1 MEAATHNSNTSEALA
16 AVGQYLSDTIPP
28 VQAVEPVVTLLAQST
43 QLMVSEILEWISTQ
57 FKGDNRNVSFADY
70 LFHAV
75 TKLHYLMQLQLIS
88 EQALTPYL
96 DFVKQL
102 LLDRCPPGDRRL
114 LQENFGRLGTSDT
127 ATATPIG
134 LIYRQMKPGES
145 ESRIAEGAAPGQSR
159 ERRFS
164 ILRDRL
170 QSAVRQAEDCPADA
184 SREDLI
190 PHMIATAASD
200 ARSSDEF
207 RRLQEN
213 LKALGIASG
222 TDHIYRTLSQSLPGW
237 VIASTGEA
245 TLKSHN
251 PAIEAMSQIIRLAE
265 DRWEGCKRFQ
275 DLVQAAIEQFN
286 KGSYARA
293 ATMLDLALVIG
304 SDDKVDPAAVMS
316 IRKTAHESLDYN
328 RLRTLTKDLD
338 RQTLLRKIL
347 SFFDKFAAK
356 NLLDSLKKEEK
367 RDRRGLLLDLLET
380 HGDAARALA
389 LERLKELLACT
400 NVAIDWHFARNLV
413 CILNRI
419 HRTGDVPAEAEIDLV
434 APLLRL
440 SLPAPLIKEAISF
453 AGRTRCAQS
462 EELLISTADKLEMVV
477 SEYAESGR
485 NAMQKLSLLDRTIFA
500 LAHYGTPKGYRRVV
514 KHGLGRSEGMGDAA
528 ARLAYLS
535 NQDLTND
542 KESLA
547 ILIQFLKSKAP
558 RKLLGMTIQ
567 KNEQPLIHTIRA
579 LSSTPAPIVRQ
590 TLEHLSERFPETKIG
605 QAAAGVLKEFEA
617 ADKPGIQA
625 DRMLTGDLDL
635 FGLPDLLQ
643 QLNLRQLTGTLTL
656 KDVKG
661 NPAGTFVLYAGRM
674 QDCCAGRL
682 QGVEAAYQLLEKPI
696 AGTFVFQG
704 QRNSGIQKQPEGDKT
719 SDLASVLAEG
729 MHRYD
734 ELQRTRAL
742 VPDFCMLKR
751 RGPQTIPRRGQEDEE
766 LFDLIWQKTAA
777 GTSPEEC
784 EAICPADAYRVRAV
798 LARWIEE
805 SILTVE

>member
-1 MEAATHNSNTSEALA
+1 MEAATLNPNISEALA

-28 VQAVEPVVTLLAQST
+28 VQAVEPVATLLQHPP
-43 QLMVSEILEWISTQ
+43 QLMVSGIFEWISTQ
-57 FKGDNRNVSFADY
+57 FQGNKSNVSYADY

-75 TKLHYLMQLQLIS
+75 TKLHYLVQLQLIP
-88 EQALTPYL
+88 EQAFAPYL
-96 DFVKQL
+96 DSVKQL
-102 LLDRCPPGDRRL
+102 LMDRCPPGDRRL
-114 LQENFGRLGTSDT
+114 LQENFGRLGMSDT

-134 LIYRQMKPGES
+134 LIYRQMKSGES
-145 ESRIAEGAAPGQSR
+145 ESRIAEGAIPALSR
-159 ERRFS
+159 ERHFS
-164 ILRDRL
+164 MLQDRL
-170 QSAVRQAEDCPADA
+170 QSAIRQAADCPADE

-213 LKALGIASG
+213 LKSLGIASG

-237 VIASTGEA
+237 VIASTGEE

-251 PAIEAMSQIIRLAE
+251 PAVEAMSQIIRLAE
-265 DRWEGCKRFQ
+265 DRREGCKRFQ

-293 ATMLDLALVIG
+293 ATMLDLALVMG
-304 SDDKVDPAAVMS
+304 SDEKVDPAAVMS

-328 RLRTLTKDLD
+328 RLRALTKDQD
-338 RQTLLRKIL
+338 RQILLRKIL
-347 SFFDKFAAK
+347 IFFDEFTAK

-367 RDRRGLLLDLLET
+367 RDRRRLLLDLLET
-380 HGDAARALA
+380 HGDAARAMA
-389 LERLKELLACT
+389 FERLKELLACT

-419 HRTGDVPAEAEIDLV
+419 HRTGDVLAKAEIDMV

-440 SLPAPLIKEAISF
+440 SLPAPLIKESINF
-453 AGRTRCAQS
+453 AGQTRCAQS
-462 EELLISTADKLEMVV
+462 EELLISTADKLETLVA
-477 SEYAESGR
+477 EYAESGR
-485 NAMQKLSLLDRTIFA
+485 DATQKLSLLDRTIFA
-500 LAHYGTPKGYRRVV
+500 LAHYGTSKAYRRVV
-514 KHGLGRSEGMGDAA
+514 KHGLSGSVGMGDAA

-542 KESLA
+542 KESLT

-590 TLEHLSERFPETKIG
+590 TLERLSERFPETKIG

-617 ADKPGIQA
+617 SDKPEIQA

-643 QLNLRQLTGTLTL
+643 QLNLMQATGTLTL
-656 KDVKG
+656 KDAKG
-661 NPAGTFVLYAGRM
+661 NPAGAFLLVVGRM
-674 QDCCAGRL
+674 QDCKAKRL

-704 QRNSGIQKQPEGDKT
+704 QRNSGIQEQPEEDET
-719 SDLASVLAEG
+719 SDLALVLAEG
-729 MHRYD
+729 MRRYD

-742 VPDFCMLKR
+742 VPDFCKIKR
-751 RGPQTIPRRGQEDEE
+751 RGPEPIPRDGQEDAE
-766 LFDLIWQKTAA
+766 LFDLIWKKTAA

-784 EAICPADAYRVRAV
+784 EAICPADSYRVRVV

-805 SILTVE
+805 GVLAIE

>member
-1 MEAATHNSNTSEALA
+1 M

-28 VQAVEPVVTLLAQST
+28 VQAVDPVVTLLEQPP
-43 QLMVSEILEWISTQ
+43 QRVVSEILEWISTQ
-57 FKGDNRNVSFADY
+57 FKGDNRNISYADY

-75 TKLHYLMQLQLIS
+75 TKLHYLMQLQLIP
-88 EQALTPYL
+88 EQALAPYL
-96 DFVKQL
+96 DSVKQL
-102 LLDRCPPGDRRL
+102 LLNRCPPGDRRQ
-114 LQENFGRLGTSDT
+114 LQENFGRIGMSHI

-134 LIYRQMKPGES
+134 LIYRQMKSGES
-145 ESRIAEGAAPGQSR
+145 ESRIAEGAPPGQSR

-164 ILRDRL
+164 MLRDRL
-170 QSAVRQAEDCPADA
+170 QSAVRQAEDCTADE
-184 SREDLI
+184 SHEDLI
-190 PHMIATAASD
+190 PHMIAMAASD

-207 RRLQEN
+207 RGLQEN
-213 LKALGIASG
+213 LKSLGIASG

-237 VIASTGEA
+237 VIASTGEE
-245 TLKSHN
+245 TLKSRN
-251 PAIEAMSQIIRLAE
+251 PAVEAMSQIIRLAE

-304 SDDKVDPAAVMS
+304 SDEKVDPAAVLS

-328 RLRTLTKDLD
+328 RLRALTKDQD
-338 RQTLLRKIL
+338 RQTLLWKIL
-347 SFFDKFAAK
+347 SFFDEFSAK
-356 NLLDSLKKEEK
+356 NLLDGIKKEEK
-367 RDRRGLLLDLLET
+367 RDRRRLLLDLLET

-419 HRTGDVPAEAEIDLV
+419 HRTGDLPAGAEIDVV

-462 EELLISTADKLEMVV
+462 EELLISTADKLEELV

-485 NAMQKLSLLDRTIFA
+485 DATQKLSLLDRTIFA
-500 LAHYGTPKGYRRVV
+500 LAHYGTAIGYRRVV
-514 KHGLGRSEGMGDAA
+514 KHGLDRSEGMGDTI
-528 ARLAYLS
+528 ARLTYLS

-542 KESLA
+542 EESLA

-558 RKLLGMTIQ
+558 RKVLGMTIQ

-605 QAAAGVLKEFEA
+605 QAAAGVLKGFEA
-617 ADKPGIQA
+617 ADKPGIHA
-625 DRMLTGDLDL
+625 DRMLTGDMDL

-643 QLNLRQLTGTLTL
+643 QLNLRQVTGTLTL

-661 NPAGTFVLYAGRM
+661 NPAGTFLLVAGRM
-674 QDCCAGRL
+674 QDCSAGRL

-704 QRNSGIQKQPEGDKT
+704 QRNSEIQEPPEEDKT
-719 SDLASVLAEG
+719 SDLALVLAEG
-729 MHRYD
+729 MRRYD

-742 VPDFCMLKR
+742 VPDFCTLKR
-751 RGPQTIPRRGQEDEE
+751 RGQQPIPRRGQEDVE
-766 LFDLIWQKTAA
+766 LYDLIWQKTAA

-798 LARWIEE
+798 LALWIEE
-805 SILTVE
+805 GILTVE

>member
-1 MEAATHNSNTSEALA
+1 M
-16 AVGQYLSDTIPP
+16 
-28 VQAVEPVVTLLAQST
+28 
-43 QLMVSEILEWISTQ
+43 
-57 FKGDNRNVSFADY
+57 
-70 LFHAV
+70 
-75 TKLHYLMQLQLIS
+75 
-88 EQALTPYL
+88 
-96 DFVKQL
+96 
-102 LLDRCPPGDRRL
+102 
-114 LQENFGRLGTSDT
+114 
-127 ATATPIG
+127 
-134 LIYRQMKPGES
+134 
-145 ESRIAEGAAPGQSR
+145 
-159 ERRFS
+159 
-164 ILRDRL
+164 LRDRL
-170 QSAVRQAEDCPADA
+170 QSAVRQAEDCPADE
-184 SREDLI
+184 SHEDLI

-200 ARSSDEF
+200 ARNSDEF

-213 LKALGIASG
+213 LKSLGIASG

-237 VIASTGEA
+237 VIASTGEE

-251 PAIEAMSQIIRLAE
+251 PAVEAMSQIIRLAE

-304 SDDKVDPAAVMS
+304 SDEKVDPAAVIS

-328 RLRTLTKDLD
+328 RLRALTKDQN
-338 RQTLLRKIL
+338 RQILLRKIL
-347 SFFDKFAAK
+347 SFFDEFTVKT
-356 NLLDSLKKEEK
+356 LLDNLKKEEK
-367 RDRRGLLLDLLET
+367 RDRRRLLLDLLET
-380 HGDAARALA
+380 HGDAARALV

-400 NVAIDWHFARNLV
+400 NVTIDWHFARNLV

-419 HRTGDVPAEAEIDLV
+419 HRTGDAPAGAEMDMI

-453 AGRTRCAQS
+453 AGQIRCAQS
-462 EELLISTADKLEMVV
+462 EDLLISTADKLEALVA
-477 SEYAESGR
+477 EYAESGR
-485 NAMQKLSLLDRTIFA
+485 DATQKLSLLDRTIFA

-514 KHGLGRSEGMGDAA
+514 KHGLSGSVGIGDAM

-617 ADKPGIQA
+617 SDKPGIQA

-643 QLNLRQLTGTLTL
+643 QLNLRQVTGTLTL

-661 NPAGTFVLYAGRM
+661 NPAGTFLLVAGRM
-674 QDCCAGRL
+674 QDCSAGRL

-704 QRNSGIQKQPEGDKT
+704 QRNSGIQEPPEEAKT
-719 SDLASVLAEG
+719 SDLASILAEG
-729 MHRYD
+729 MRRYD

-742 VPDFCMLKR
+742 VPDFCRLKR
-751 RGPQTIPRRGQEDEE
+751 RSPQLIPRQGQEDTE
-766 LFDLIWQKTAA
+766 LFNLIWQKTAI

-784 EAICPADAYRVRAV
+784 EAICPADAYRVRAL

-805 SILTVE
+805 GILTVE

>member
-1 MEAATHNSNTSEALA
+1 MEAATLNPNISEALA

-28 VQAVEPVVTLLAQST
+28 VQAVEPVATLLQQPT
-43 QLMVSEILEWISTQ
+43 QLMVSEILEWIPTQ
-57 FKGDNRNVSFADY
+57 FQGNNNNVSYADY

-75 TKLHYLMQLQLIS
+75 TKLHYLTQLQLIP
-88 EQALTPYL
+88 EQALAPYL
-96 DFVKQL
+96 DSVKQL

-114 LQENFGRLGTSDT
+114 LQENFGRLGMFET
-127 ATATPIG
+127 ATATQIG
-134 LIYRQMKPGES
+134 LIYRQMKSGES
-145 ESRIAEGAAPGQSR
+145 ESRIAEGAPPGQSR

-164 ILRDRL
+164 MLRDRL
-170 QSAVRQAEDCPADA
+170 QSAVRQAADCPADE
-184 SREDLI
+184 SHEDLI

-213 LKALGIASG
+213 LKSLGIASG

-237 VIASTGEA
+237 VIASTGAEA
-245 TLKSHN
+245 VKSHN
-251 PAIEAMSQIIRLAE
+251 PAVEAMSQIIRLAE

-304 SDDKVDPAAVMS
+304 SDDKVDPSAVMS

-328 RLRTLTKDLD
+328 RLRALAKDQD
-338 RQTLLRKIL
+338 RQILLRKIL
-347 SFFDKFAAK
+347 SFFDEFTVK

-367 RDRRGLLLDLLET
+367 RDRRRLLLDLLET

-389 LERLKELLACT
+389 LERLKELLAST

-419 HRTGDVPAEAEIDLV
+419 PRTGDVPAGAEIDMV

-453 AGRTRCAQS
+453 AGQTKCAQS
-462 EELLISTADKLEMVV
+462 EELLISTADKLETLVA
-477 SEYAESGR
+477 EYAESGR
-485 NAMQKLSLLDRTIFA
+485 DATQKLSLLDRTIFA

-514 KHGLGRSEGMGDAA
+514 KHGLGRSEGMGDAV

-558 RKLLGMTIQ
+558 RKLLGVTIQ
-567 KNEQPLIHTIRA
+567 KNEQPLIHAIKA

-590 TLEHLSERFPETKIG
+590 TLEHLSERFPGTKIG

-643 QLNLRQLTGTLTL
+643 QLNLMQATGTLTL
-656 KDVKG
+656 KDAKG
-661 NPAGTFVLYAGRM
+661 NPAGAFLLFAGRM
-674 QDCCAGRL
+674 QDCNAGRL

-704 QRNSGIQKQPEGDKT
+704 QRNSGIQEQPEEDKT

-729 MHRYD
+729 MRRYD

-751 RGPQTIPRRGQEDEE
+751 KGPQPIPRHGQEDAE

-805 SILTVE
+805 GVLTVE

>member
-1 MEAATHNSNTSEALA
+1 MEAATVNPNISEALA

-28 VQAVEPVVTLLAQST
+28 VQAVEPVVTLLAQPT
-43 QLMVSEILEWISTQ
+43 QLMVSEILEWIPAQ
-57 FKGDNRNVSFADY
+57 FKGDNRNISYADY

-88 EQALTPYL
+88 EQALAPYL
-96 DFVKQL
+96 DSVKLL

-114 LQENFGRLGTSDT
+114 LQENFGRLGMSDT
-127 ATATPIG
+127 VTATPIG
-134 LIYRQMKPGES
+134 LIYRQMKSGES
-145 ESRIAEGAAPGQSR
+145 ESRIAEGASPGQSR

-164 ILRDRL
+164 MLRDRL
-170 QSAVRQAEDCPADA
+170 QSAVRQAEDCPADESA
-184 SREDLI
+184 EDLI

-200 ARSSDEF
+200 ARSSEEF

-213 LKALGIASG
+213 LKSLGIASG

-237 VIASTGEA
+237 MIASTGKE

-251 PAIEAMSQIIRLAE
+251 PAVEAMSQIIHLAE

-293 ATMLDLALVIG
+293 ATMLDLALVIS
-304 SDDKVDPAAVMS
+304 SDEKVDPSAVMS

-328 RLRTLTKDLD
+328 RLRALIKDQD

-347 SFFDKFAAK
+347 SFFDEFSAK

-367 RDRRGLLLDLLET
+367 RDRRRLLLDLLET
-380 HGDAARALA
+380 HGDAARTLV
-389 LERLKELLACT
+389 LERLKELLAST

-419 HRTGDVPAEAEIDLV
+419 PRTGDVPAGDEIDMV

-440 SLPAPLIKEAISF
+440 SLPAPLIKEALSF
-453 AGRTRCAQS
+453 AGRTRCTQS
-462 EELLISTADKLEMVV
+462 EDLLISTADKLETVV
-477 SEYAESGR
+477 ADYAKSGR
-485 NAMQKLSLLDRTIFA
+485 DATQKLSLLDRTIFA

-514 KHGLGRSEGMGDAA
+514 KHGLGRSEGMGDAVS
-528 ARLAYLS
+528 RLAYLS

-547 ILIQFLKSKAP
+547 ILIQFLKSQVP

-567 KNEQPLIHTIRA
+567 KNEQPLIYTIRA
-579 LSSTPAPIVRQ
+579 LSSTHTPVVRQ
-590 TLEHLSERFPETKIG
+590 ALERLSERFPETKIG
-605 QAAAGVLKEFEA
+605 QTAAGVLKEFEA
-617 ADKPGIQA
+617 ADKPGIQM

-643 QLNLRQLTGTLTL
+643 QLNLMQATGTLTL
-656 KDVKG
+656 KDAKG
-661 NPAGTFVLYAGRM
+661 YPAGTFLLVAGRM
-674 QDCCAGRL
+674 QDCNAGRL
-682 QGVEAAYQLLEKPI
+682 QGAEAAYQLLEKPI
-696 AGTFVFQG
+696 LGTFVFQG
-704 QRNSGIQKQPEGDKT
+704 QRNSGAPAPPEEDKT

-729 MHRYD
+729 MRRYD

-742 VPDFCMLKR
+742 VPDFCRLKR
-751 RGPQTIPRRGQEDEE
+751 KGPQPIPRHGQEDAEI
-766 LFDLIWQKTAA
+766 FDLIYQKTAA

-805 SILTVE
+805 GILMVE